1 MINQSLI
8 TWHTIQHTSDK
19 GGSRMPLSATSPTM
33 PAPHTGARQSFI

>member
-33 PAPHTGARQSFI
+33 PAPNTGARQSFI